1 MNMRE
6 HFVETLGIDVLTE
19 LKEENLD
26 SLPNEETESQVENR
40 KKTHSTTKILKI
52 KTNKF
57 THYLKLPFL

>member
-40 KKTHSTTKILKI
+40 KNNTL
-52 KTNKF
+52 
-57 THYLKLPFL
+57 Y